1 MPSRVGARRKQVKQ
15 MTAGRKSAPAA
26 LKIVEGR
33 GNGRDSGGR
42 VVPHPPKFKRIPPEK
57 PEYIAENEYA
67 SRLWDLV
74 TRDLTSLNLLKE
86 MDGTALEMG
95 CETYAR
101 WRAAVDKRRKHGI
114 ITQSAHQGRD
124 GVTAWVAAPWVG
136 IEERASKDFRSWC
149 SEFGLTPAA
158 EMKLAK
164 EAAGETGDD
173 NPFE

>member
-1 MPSRVGARRKQVKQ
+1 MPRANI
-15 MTAGRKSAPAA
+15 PAA

-42 VVPHPPKFKRIPPEK
+42 IINHPPKFKRVPPEK
-57 PEYIAENEYA
+57 PRDENGNVLLSPLAEQM
-67 SRLWDLV
+67 WDMLV
-74 TRDLTSLNLLKE
+74 RDLSSLNLIKE
-86 MDGTALEMG
+86 MDTYALQMG

-101 WRAAVDKRRKHGI
+101 WRAAVDKRQKHGI

-136 IEERASKDFRSWC
+136 VEERASKDFRSWC
-149 SEFGLTPAA
+149 AEFGLTPAA

-164 EAAGETGDD
+164 EAGGETGDD